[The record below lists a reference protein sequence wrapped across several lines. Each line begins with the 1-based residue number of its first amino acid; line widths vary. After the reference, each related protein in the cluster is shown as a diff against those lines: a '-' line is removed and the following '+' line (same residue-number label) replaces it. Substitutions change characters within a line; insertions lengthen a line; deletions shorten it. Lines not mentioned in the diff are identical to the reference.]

1 MIKQVQIT
9 GMSYGPDAIGRLDS
23 GKCVFVRGGV
33 PGKACTVEITKETA
47 RYDKGV
53 AVGTEQAERTEQA
66 PAISPWEYL
75 PYDMQLD
82 AKQAIVKDALLR
94 NAHLEQADIEAAM
107 GRIVPCKREWG
118 YRNKLEFAISRGKD
132 GRITVGFNDADSNE
146 VVPIDECRLGNGLIQ
161 NAPRALTGALRFIE
175 GREGDLGIFR
185 IGVRGSLSTKSVEV
199 SLWTDAGPFP
209 RAEAAKVIKDACNA
223 ASVVRVIADRGA
235 SRRVRK
241 VEVLGGE
248 GFWRENIMVNGE
260 PVAFRV
266 SAPSFFQVNTAQA
279 AKLVGAALGSFGQA
293 SISDMR
299 ICDLYSGVGTFSIP
313 FALAGADVTA
323 VELEGSSARDFRRNC
338 ELDHADA
345 EIICDDASRVVRDVA
360 QTGIDG
366 FIVDPPR
373 SGLDRRVMS
382 TIAKARPQQVVYI
395 SCDPQTFARD
405 ARRFADHGYRLVS
418 VTPVDM
424 FPQTYHVETV
434 GVFVPASDFG
444 H

>member
-1 MIKQVQIT
+1 
-9 GMSYGPDAIGRLDS
+9 MSYGPDAIGRLDS

-33 PGKACTVEITKETA
+33 PGESCAVEITKETP
-47 RYDKGV
+47 RYDKGI
-53 AVGTEQAERTEQA
+53 AIDAE
-66 PAISPWEYL
+66 PSPSISPWEYL
-75 PYDMQLD
+75 PYDTQLD

-94 NAHLEQADIEAAM
+94 NAHLDQADIEAAM
-107 GRIVPCKREWG
+107 NKIVPCKREWG
-118 YRNKLEFAISRGKD
+118 YRNKLEFAIAKGKD
-132 GRITVGFNDADSNE
+132 GRIAVGFSDTVSNE
-146 VVPIDECRLGNGLIQ
+146 VVPIGECKLGNELIQ
-161 NAPRALTGALRFIE
+161 NVPRSLTGALRFIE

-209 RAEAAKVIKDACNA
+209 RAEAAKVIKDACKA
-223 ASVVRVIADRGA
+223 TSVVRVIADRGA
-235 SRRVRK
+235 SRRVKK

-248 GFWRENIMVNGE
+248 GFWRENIMVDGE
-260 PVAFRV
+260 PIAFRV

-279 AKLVGAALGSFGQA
+279 AKLVRMALDSAGQA
-293 SISDMR
+293 SISGKR
-299 ICDLYSGVGTFSIP
+299 VCDLYSGVGAFSIP

-338 ELDHADA
+338 ELNHADA
-345 EIICDDASRVVRDVA
+345 EIICDDASRVIRGIA
-360 QTGIDG
+360 QTGING

-373 SGLDRRVMS
+373 SGLDKRVLE
-382 TIAKARPQQVVYI
+382 TVAKAHPQQVIYI

-405 ARRFADHGYRLVS
+405 AKRFADYGYRLAS

-434 GVFVPASDFG
+434 GIFR
-444 H
+444 